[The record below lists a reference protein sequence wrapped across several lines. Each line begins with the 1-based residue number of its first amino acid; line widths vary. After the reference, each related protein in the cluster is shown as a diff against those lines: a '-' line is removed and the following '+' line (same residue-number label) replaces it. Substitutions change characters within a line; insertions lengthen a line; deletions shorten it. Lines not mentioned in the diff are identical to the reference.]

1 MAIEN
6 WLVGRDWADTVEWL
20 PQNLEALLVE
30 SAAIRRRRSVRSG
43 EELVRLTLAY
53 SLLDFSLRSTAA
65 WWASIGQPAM
75 SDVAVLKRLKSA
87 TPFLELI
94 LNSMLTRA
102 AAGPVLAKIG
112 LHVRLIDATTV
123 SEPGSTGTD
132 WRLHVGY
139 DPAKGAIDS
148 VQVTDK
154 HGGEGLD
161 RAAAEA
167 GDLILGDR
175 AYASSEKIW
184 ALAAAGAH
192 TLIRIGHQAVRM
204 FDEAGKQVDPLAFA
218 RQRRPNPGRPPRLE
232 SRTVWLQGEDGP
244 PLEARLIVVRK
255 SREAANRERGRIRAE
270 AKRKGKGKEPTQRTL
285 DAAAYTFLLTTLPE
299 VRASDE
305 EIADL
310 YRLRWQI
317 ELLFK
322 RLKSLLNLDALR
334 AKNQALARSYLLG
347 KLIAAVLIQLIADRC
362 RAISPYGVPIR
373 RQAESVA

>member
-20 PQNLEALLVE
+20 PQDLEDLLVE

-65 WWASIGQPAM
+65 WWASIGQPAL

-94 LNSMLTRA
+94 LNAMLTRA
-102 AAGPVLAKIG
+102 AAGPVLEKVG

-154 HGGEGLD
+154 HGGESLD

-175 AYASSEKIW
+175 AYASSEKIRV
-184 ALAAAGAH
+184 LAAVGAH

-204 FDEAGKQVDPLAFA
+204 FDEAGMQVDPLAFA

-232 SRTVWLQGEDGP
+232 SRIVWLQGEDGP
-244 PLEARLIVVRK
+244 PLEARLVVVRK
-255 SREAANRERGRIRAE
+255 SREAADRERIRIRAE
-270 AKRKGKGKEPTQRTL
+270 AKRKGKKPTQRTL
-285 DAAAYTFLLTTLPE
+285 DAAAYTFLLTTLPDG
-299 VRASDE
+299 RANDE
-305 EIADL
+305 EIAEL

-322 RLKSLLNLDALR
+322 RLKSLLSLAALR

-347 KLIAAVLIQLIADRC
+347 KLIGAVLIQLIADTC
-362 RAISPYGVPIR
+362 RVISPYGVPIR
-373 RQAESVA
+373 RKAEFVA

>member
-1 MAIEN
+1 MVAEK

-20 PQNLEALLVE
+20 PQDLEDLLVE
-30 SAAIRRRRSVRSG
+30 SAAIQRRRSVRTG

-65 WWASIGQPAM
+65 WWASLGQPAL

-87 TPFLELI
+87 TPFLDLV
-94 LNSMLTRA
+94 LNAMLTQA
-102 AAGPVLAKIG
+102 TAGPVLAKIG

-123 SEPGSTGTD
+123 SEPGSAGTD

-154 HGGEGLD
+154 RGGEGLD

-175 AYASSEKIW
+175 AYASSKKIR

-204 FDEAGKQVDPLAFA
+204 FDEAGKQIDPLAFA
-218 RQRRPNPGRPPRLE
+218 RQRRSSPGRPPRFE
-232 SRTVWLQGEDGP
+232 SRIVYLQGEEGP
-244 PLEARLIVVRK
+244 PLEARLVVVRK
-255 SREAANRERGRIRAE
+255 SREAADRERIRIRSE
-270 AKRKGKGKEPTQRTL
+270 AKRKGTESIQRTL
-285 DAAAYTFLLTTLPE
+285 DAAAYTFLLTTLSGS
-299 VRASDE
+299 RADDE

-347 KLIAAVLIQLIADRC
+347 KLIGAVLIQLIADTC
-362 RAISPYGVPIR
+362 RAVSPYGIPIR
-373 RQAESVA
+373 RKAKLVA

>member
-1 MAIEN
+1 MAFEN

-20 PQNLEALLVE
+20 PQDLEVLLAE

-65 WWASIGQPAM
+65 WWASIGQPAL

-94 LNSMLTRA
+94 LNTMLTRA
-102 AAGPVLAKIG
+102 AAGPVLAKVG

-139 DPAKGAIDS
+139 DPAKGAIDG
-148 VQVTDK
+148 VQLTDK

-175 AYASSEKIW
+175 GYASSEKIR
-184 ALAAAGAH
+184 ALAVAGAH

-204 FDEAGKQVDPLAFA
+204 FDAAGKQIDALAFA
-218 RQRRPNPGRPPRLE
+218 RQRRLNPGRPPRFE
-232 SRTVWLQGEDGP
+232 SRTVWLQGADGP
-244 PLEARLIVVRK
+244 ALEARLVVVRK
-255 SREAANRERGRIRAE
+255 SREAADRERLRIRSE
-270 AKRKGKGKEPTQRTL
+270 AKRKGKKPTQRTL

-299 VRASDE
+299 CRANDE
-305 EIADL
+305 EIAAL

-322 RLKSLLNLDALR
+322 RLKSLLNLAALR

-347 KLIAAVLIQLIADRC
+347 KLIGAVLIQRIADTC
-362 RAISPYGVPIR
+362 RAISPYGVPI
-373 RQAESVA
+373 

>member
-20 PQNLEALLVE
+20 PKDLEVLLVE

-65 WWASIGQPAM
+65 WWASIGQPAL

-94 LNSMLTRA
+94 LNTMLTRA
-102 AAGPVLAKIG
+102 AAGPVLAKVG

-139 DPAKGAIDS
+139 DPAMGAIDS
-148 VQVTDK
+148 VQLTDK
-154 HGGEGLD
+154 YGGEGLD

-175 AYASSEKIW
+175 AYASSEKIRT
-184 ALAAAGAH
+184 LATAGAH
-192 TLIRIGHQAVRM
+192 ALIRIGHQAVRM
-204 FDEAGKQVDPLAFA
+204 FDAAGKQVDPLAFA
-218 RQRRPNPGRPPRLE
+218 SQKRPNPGRPPRLE
-232 SRTVWLQGEDGP
+232 SRIVWLQGENGP
-244 PLEARLIVVRK
+244 HLEVRLVVVRK
-255 SREAANRERGRIRAE
+255 SREAADRERIRIRAE
-270 AKRKGKGKEPTQRTL
+270 AKRKGKEPTQRTL

-299 VRASDE
+299 DRANDE
-305 EIADL
+305 EIAEL
-310 YRLRWQI
+310 YRLRWQV

-322 RLKSLLNLDALR
+322 RLKSLLSLDALR

-347 KLIAAVLIQLIADRC
+347 KLIGAVLIQLIADTC

-373 RQAESVA
+373 RKAEFVA

>member
-1 MAIEN
+1 MASEN
-6 WLVGRDWADTVEWL
+6 WLVGRDWADTLDWL
-20 PQNLEALLVE
+20 PKDLEALLAE
-30 SAAIRRRRSVRSG
+30 SGALKRRRSVRSG

-87 TPFLELI
+87 TPFLEQV
-94 LNSMLTRA
+94 LNSMLSQA
-102 AAGPVLAKIG
+102 ASGPVIAQAG
-112 LHVRLIDATTV
+112 LRIRLIDATTV
-123 SEPGSTGTD
+123 SEPGSNGTD

-139 DPAKGAIDS
+139 DPAKGVIDS
-148 VQVTDK
+148 VQVTDV

-161 RAAAEA
+161 RAAAAA

-175 AYASSEKIW
+175 GYASSEKIR
-184 ALAAAGAH
+184 ALATAGAH

-204 FDEAGKQVDPLAFA
+204 FDEAGKQVDPMAFA
-218 RQRRPNPGRPPRLE
+218 TQRRTNPGRPPRLE
-232 SRTVWLQGEDGP
+232 SLIVWLQGEGAP
-244 PLEARLIVVRK
+244 PLEVRLVVVRK
-255 SREAANRERGRIRAE
+255 SREAADRERTRIRTE
-270 AKRKGKGKEPTQRTL
+270 AKRKGKEPTQRTL

-299 VRASDE
+299 SRASDE

-322 RLKSLLNLDALR
+322 RLKSLLSLDALR
-334 AKNQALARSYLLG
+334 AKNPALARSYLLG
-347 KLIAAVLIQLIADRC
+347 KLIGAILIQLISDKC

-373 RQAESVA
+373 GEAQPVA